1 MRSSPRCP
9 KQKLNFDRVPS
20 SGIRQKRFSSFSSA
34 NLMRREPGNNPLPLA
49 QRISVND
56 YNHAIQVSVDWLM
69 RENTIDSLRSAYEL
83 FITQVI
89 VSNNGDF
96 AFDSNALFL
105 NSVRRGAM

>member
-1 MRSSPRCP
+1 VFFHN
-9 KQKLNFDRVPS
+9 KLIWLTRAEAT
-20 SGIRQKRFSSFSSA
+20 RFSRLHA
-34 NLMRREPGNNPLPLA
+34 VPLA

-69 RENTIDSLRSAYEL
+69 RENTIDSLRSAYGL

-89 VSNNGDF
+89 VSNSGEF